1 MRDGDTEVVRDVRQ
15 QSHDGEFGR
24 PNTKRSEC
32 EGDECCG
39 HGWITLQA
47 LQRFAAASDETHKAR
62 PPGWRNDSLEGNRR
76 GGDVLSVAAVQQV
89 LLMVGEGFFVGGVLL
104 LAYRL
109 RDLFGPSPVYIIFG
123 IIFLYASL
131 LAEDMYIRLNSWLIV
146 SPGCVVLLPAVLF
159 FVLVVYLTSDAVEAR
174 KLIYGVSG
182 ANIALLPIGLVIALE
197 LQSPTVGNP
206 HHLVPELFI
215 AQPRVVIASALVVFF
230 DTLLVVLTY
239 EFVRRRIR
247 SLFIRVLLSLT
258 IALAFDSVCFVT
270 ATQVEDPAY
279 ADTLISQLVGKTV
292 AAFVY
297 ASVFAAYVRWFRAGP
312 SVISGDGRSL
322 GEMFRVLTY
331 RRRYEELRRVT
342 VRDGLTEVYN
352 RRYFD
357 EAFAKAID
365 RAERSGSPCCLLMI
379 DVDDFKRLNDAYGHA
394 EGDTVLQRIAQAIVA
409 SVRVSDEV
417 CRYGG
422 EEFAV
427 LLPHTDLARAV
438 ALSERIGSQVP
449 EACAT
454 GWRGAGST
462 SVTVTIGVAAFPE
475 DAPSGVELLRIADR
489 RLYAGKA
496 AGRNRVI
503 ESDLVS

>member
-1 MRDGDTEVVRDVRQ
+1 
-15 QSHDGEFGR
+15 
-24 PNTKRSEC
+24 
-32 EGDECCG
+32 
-39 HGWITLQA
+39 
-47 LQRFAAASDETHKAR
+47 
-62 PPGWRNDSLEGNRR
+62 
-76 GGDVLSVAAVQQV
+76 VQQIF
-89 LLMVGEGFFVGGVLL
+89 LMVGEAIFVGALLL

-131 LAEDMYIRLNSWLIV
+131 LAEDFNIRLTPWLIV

-182 ANIALLPIGLVIALE
+182 ANIALLPLGLVIALE
-197 LQSPTVGNP
+197 LQSQTIVNP
-206 HHLVPELFI
+206 DHLVPALFI
-215 AQPRVVIASALVVFF
+215 AEPRVVITSALVLFL

-239 EFVRRRIR
+239 EFLRRKIP
-247 SLFIRVLLSLT
+247 SLFLRVLLSLM

-270 ATQVEDPAY
+270 ATQIEDPAY
-279 ADTLISQLVGKTV
+279 AETLISQLVGKTV
-292 AAFVY
+292 AAFVF
-297 ASVFAAYVRWFRAGP
+297 ASVFIIYVRWFRAG
-312 SVISGDGRSL
+312 STVVSGDGRSL
-322 GEMFRVLTY
+322 GEMFRLLTY
-331 RRRYEELRRVT
+331 RQRYEELRRVT
-342 VRDGLTEVYN
+342 IRDALTGVYN

-357 EAFAKAID
+357 EALEKAID
-365 RAERSGSPCCLLMI
+365 RSERSGSAFCLLMV
-379 DVDDFKRLNDAYGHA
+379 DVDNFKRINDAYGHA

-409 SVRVSDEV
+409 SVRASDDV

-427 LLPHTDLARAV
+427 LLPHTDIAQAV
-438 ALSERIGSQVP
+438 ALSERIGCQVP

-454 GWRGAGST
+454 SWRGAEAAP
-462 SVTVTIGVAAFPE
+462 VTVTIGVAAFPE
-475 DAPSGVELLRIADR
+475 DASRGVELLRIADR